1 MAQSSWRVCCTKAT
15 RSNCSIRVFSQI
27 RNGLRAGHPHFRKW
41 SQAALG
47 LFCILRF
54 FARKESRVRNGETIE
69 SHVPARLDALPWSS
83 WHWLIVVSLGATW
96 ILDGLEVTLAG
107 ALSGVLTRHETLGL
121 SDAQVG
127 ATATC
132 YLAGAVIGA
141 LLFGYGTDRFGR
153 KKLFFI
159 TVAVYLIG
167 TALSAFSWNFWSYAL
182 FRAITGAGI
191 GGEYAAINSAID
203 ELIPARVRGRVDL
216 TINGS
221 YWVGAAIG
229 AAATLVLLNPRHI
242 PMWLGWRCAFGIG
255 AALGL
260 IVIFFRRWI
269 PESPRWL
276 MIHGRNHQAEEIVAD
291 VERNI
296 FGSSTGTTGLACDAT
311 PTRIRTRTHTPW
323 REIWNAVVHEHRRR
337 SLLGLVLMSTQAFF
351 YNAIFFTYALVL
363 MRFYGVPGQD
373 VGGYLLPFA
382 LGNVLGP
389 LLLGHLFDTIGRKQ
403 MITMTYA
410 VAGVLLALTGWLF
423 HTGCLNA
430 QTQTLSWTIIFF
442 VASAA
447 ASSAYLTVSEIF
459 PLEIRGMA
467 IAIFFAIGTLVG
479 GVGAPLLFGWIIGTG
494 SSTALFMGYL
504 LAAALM
510 IFAAAMEKWIGV
522 AAERRPLE
530 HIAAPLSSRGL

>member
-1 MAQSSWRVCCTKAT
+1 MA
-15 RSNCSIRVFSQI
+15 
-27 RNGLRAGHPHFRKW
+27 
-41 SQAALG
+41 
-47 LFCILRF
+47 
-54 FARKESRVRNGETIE
+54 NGETIE
-69 SHVPARLDALPWSS
+69 SYVPARLDRMPWSR

-107 ALSGVLTRHETLGL
+107 SLGGILTRHETLGL
-121 SDAQVG
+121 TDTEVG

-167 TALSAFSWNFWSYAL
+167 TALSAFSWNFASYAF
-182 FRAITGAGI
+182 FRALTGAGI

-216 TINGS
+216 MINGS
-221 YWVGAAIG
+221 YWVGAALGSG
-229 AAATLVLLNPRHI
+229 ATVVLLDPNRFPI
-242 PMWLGWRCAFGIG
+242 SLGWRFAFAIG
-255 AALGL
+255 ATLGL
-260 IVIFFRRWI
+260 VVIFFRRWI

-276 MIHGRNHQAEEIVAD
+276 MIHGRNAEAEEIVD
-291 VERNI
+291 QVERR
-296 FGSSTGTTGLACDAT
+296 FVSDPETLPAHDSP
-311 PTRIRTRTHTPW
+311 PTRIQTRTHTPW

-337 SLLGLVLMSTQAFF
+337 SFLGFVLMLTQAFF

-363 MRFYGVPGQD
+363 MRFYGVPEQR

-389 LLLGHLFDTIGRKQ
+389 IVLGHLFDTIGRKQ
-403 MITMTYA
+403 MIAATY
-410 VAGVLLALTGWLF
+410 GVSGILLGLTGWLF
-423 HTGCLNA
+423 HAELLTA
-430 QTQTLSWTIIFF
+430 QTQTLAWTIIFF

-459 PLEIRGMA
+459 PLEIRAFA
-467 IAIFFAIGTLVG
+467 IAIFYAIGTLAG
-479 GVGAPLLFGWIIGTG
+479 GVGAPILFGWIIATG
-494 SSTALFMGYL
+494 SSDALFIGYL
-504 LAAALM
+504 VAAVLM
-510 IFAAAMEKWIGV
+510 IFGAIVELWIGV

-530 HIAAPLSSRGL
+530 DVAAPLSSR

>member
-1 MAQSSWRVCCTKAT
+1 MA
-15 RSNCSIRVFSQI
+15 
-27 RNGLRAGHPHFRKW
+27 
-41 SQAALG
+41 
-47 LFCILRF
+47 
-54 FARKESRVRNGETIE
+54 NGETVE
-69 SHVPARLDALPWSS
+69 SYVPARLDRMPWSR
-83 WHWLIVVSLGATW
+83 WHWLIVISLGATW

-107 ALSGVLTRHETLGL
+107 SLGGILTRRETLGL
-121 SDAQVG
+121 TDIEVG

-167 TALSAFSWNFWSYAL
+167 TALSAFSWNFASYAF
-182 FRAITGAGI
+182 FRALTGAGI

-216 TINGS
+216 MINGS
-221 YWVGAAIG
+221 YWVGAALG
-229 AAATLVLLNPRHI
+229 SAATVILLDPNRFPI
-242 PMWLGWRCAFGIG
+242 WLGWRFAFGIG

-260 IVIFFRRWI
+260 VVIFFRRWI

-276 MIHGRNHQAEEIVAD
+276 MIHGRNAEAEEIVD
-291 VERNI
+291 EVERR
-296 FGSSTGTTGLACDAT
+296 FVSDPEKLPAHDSP
-311 PTRIRTRTHTPW
+311 PTRIHTQTHTPW
-323 REIWNAVVHEHRRR
+323 REIWNAVLHEHRHR
-337 SLLGLVLMSTQAFF
+337 SFLGFVLMLTQAFF

-363 MRFYGVPGQD
+363 MRFYGVPEQS

-389 LLLGHLFDTIGRKQ
+389 IVLGHLFDTIGRKQ
-403 MITMTYA
+403 MIAATY
-410 VAGVLLALTGWLF
+410 GLSGILLALAGWLF
-423 HTGCLNA
+423 HAGLLTA
-430 QTQTLSWTIIFF
+430 QTQTLAWMIIFF

-459 PLEIRGMA
+459 PLEIRAFA
-467 IAIFFAIGTLVG
+467 IAIFYAVGTLTG
-479 GVGAPLLFGWIIGTG
+479 GVGAPILFGWIIGTG
-494 SSTALFMGYL
+494 SSDALFIGYL
-504 LAAALM
+504 VAAVLM
-510 IFAAAMEKWIGV
+510 IFGAIVELWIGV

-530 HIAAPLSSRGL
+530 HVAAPLSSR

>member
-1 MAQSSWRVCCTKAT
+1 MAD
-15 RSNCSIRVFSQI
+15 
-27 RNGLRAGHPHFRKW
+27 
-41 SQAALG
+41 
-47 LFCILRF
+47 
-54 FARKESRVRNGETIE
+54 GETIE
-69 SHVPARLDALPWSS
+69 SYVPARLDRLPWSS

-107 ALSGVLTRHETLGL
+107 ALGGILTRRETLGL
-121 SDAQVG
+121 TDTQVG
-127 ATATC
+127 ASATC
-132 YLAGAVIGA
+132 YLAGAVLGA

-216 TINGS
+216 IINGS
-221 YWVGAAIG
+221 YWVGAAMG
-229 AAATLVLLNPRHI
+229 AAATLVLLDPRYI
-242 PMWLGWRCAFGIG
+242 PIWLGWRCAFVIG
-255 AALGL
+255 ATLGL
-260 IVIFFRRWI
+260 VVILFRRWI

-276 MIHGRNHQAEEIVAD
+276 MIHGRNREAEEIVAD
-291 VERNI
+291 VERKIIGANAGI
-296 FGSSTGTTGLACDAT
+296 TDPVYNET

-323 REIWNAVVHEHRRR
+323 REIWDAIVHEHRRR
-337 SLLGLVLMSTQAFF
+337 SVLGFVLMSTQAFF

-363 MRFYGVPGQD
+363 MRFYGVPEQN

-389 LLLGHLFDTIGRKQ
+389 VLLGHLFDTVGRKQ
-403 MITMTYA
+403 MITLTYGL
-410 VAGVLLALTGWLF
+410 AGILLAVTGWLF
-423 HTGCLNA
+423 HTGVLTA
-430 QTQTLSWTIIFF
+430 QTQTLAWTIIFF

-459 PLEIRGMA
+459 PLEIRAMA
-467 IAIFFAIGTLVG
+467 IAIFYAVGTLVG
-479 GVGAPLLFGWIIGTG
+479 GVAAPLLFGWVIGTG
-494 SSTALFMGYL
+494 SVTALFIGYL
-504 LAAALM
+504 LAAVLM
-510 IFAAAMEKWIGV
+510 IFGAVIEAWIGV
-522 AAERRPLE
+522 RAEGRSLE
-530 HIAAPLSSRGL
+530 HVAAPLSSKGL